1 VHWIAPIIAGIPFGA
16 GNCGVFIYA
25 SNYLVHSYGIYAASA
40 LAGNAVLR
48 SAMGGT
54 LPLAGPAMYATLGP
68 HWSATMLSL
77 IEFAMIPIPVVFY
90 LYGHKIREKST
101 LIRQMR
107 EDKEKLDSRK
117 RRAVERMRGLECGM
131 GEKEVKA

>member
-1 VHWIAPIIAGIPFGA
+1 
-16 GNCGVFIYA
+16 
-25 SNYLVHSYGIYAASA
+25 
-40 LAGNAVLR
+40 
-48 SAMGGT
+48 M
-54 LPLAGPAMYATLGP
+54 AGPQMYKTLGP

-107 EDKEKLDSRK
+107 EDRERLENKKKRAAERAERLKAEDVAADLEKQKMDI
-117 RRAVERMRGLECGM
+117 
-131 GEKEVKA
+131 